1 MKTGQGPSAVAYN
14 VQTAVD
20 AKHKLVVHH
29 ELTNESND
37 SRSLLSMASAAK
49 EVLGSDTLN
58 GVADAGYS
66 NGQQSKACEE
76 AGITPYLP
84 VQRAANNQ
92 GEGSTSI
99 ARPLP
104 MMSAP
109 TASAVRRARGAR
121 AKAVMLTGWFSI
133 RPRHAQAAR

>member
-37 SRSLLSMASAAK
+37 SRSLLSMATAAK

-58 GVADAGYS
+58 GVVDAGYS
-66 NGQQSKACEE
+66 NGQQAKAGEE
-76 AGITPYLP
+76 AGITPYVP

-92 GEGSTSI
+92 GEGI
-99 ARPLP
+99 YFDR
-104 MMSAP
+104 SAF
-109 TASAVRRARGAR
+109 AYDERSDR
-121 AKAVMLTGWFSI
+121 
-133 RPRHAQAAR
+133 